1 MEKGFRFWNNIT
13 GWAVFVISLLVYL
26 LTIEPTVSFWD
37 CGEFILCSYRLEVGH
52 PPGAPFFMLLGRFF
66 SLFAGGDT
74 SKVAMMINILSAF
87 ASAFT
92 ILFLFWS
99 ITRLIRLA
107 GSHDLNVRG
116 GKAVAILVSGAA
128 GALAYAFSDS
138 FWFSAVEGEVYGTS
152 SLFTAA
158 VFWAMLRWYDEA
170 DKPHSDRWI
179 ILIAYL
185 MGLSIGVHLLNL
197 LTLPVLVLIWY
208 YRKYKPTTK
217 GFIYATIAG
226 FLILGV
232 LNFIFIPGIAKVA
245 GWFELFFVNTLGLP
259 YNTGLYVYLVLLVGL
274 VIYGIRY
281 SLKKNKVILNSV
293 MTAVA
298 VILLGYSS
306 FALIIIRANAH
317 PPMNQNDPSDIFHSF
332 IISTALNTAVLL
344 LSTAIITRHLS

>member
-13 GWAVFVISLLVYL
+13 GWAVFAISLLVYL

-52 PPGAPFFMLLGRFF
+52 PPGAPFFLLLGRFF

-74 SKVAMMINILSAF
+74 SKVAMMINVLSAF

-107 GSHDLNVRG
+107 GSYDLSIRG
-116 GKAVAILVSGAA
+116 GKAMAILVSGAA

-158 VFWAMLRWYDEA
+158 VFWAMLRWYDVA
-170 DKPHSDRWI
+170 DEPHANRWI

-217 GFIYATIAG
+217 GFIYATITG

-245 GWFELFFVNTLGLP
+245 GWFENEVQHSQYTLC
-259 YNTGLYVYLVLLVGL
+259 
-274 VIYGIRY
+274 
-281 SLKKNKVILNSV
+281 
-293 MTAVA
+293 
-298 VILLGYSS
+298 SS
-306 FALIIIRANAH
+306 WAW
-317 PPMNQNDPSDIFHSF
+317 
-332 IISTALNTAVLL
+332 
-344 LSTAIITRHLS
+344 